1 MPHRASDRTT
11 IAAISTP
18 PGAGGIGIIRLSGL
32 QALPLMKQ
40 VFHPA
45 DRTCAFSSHHL
56 YYGKIVDPASTRL
69 LDEVLAVYMKAPRT
83 YTREDVVEIH
93 GHGGHLVLQSIL
105 ELLLA
110 CGAELAQPG
119 EFTKRAFL
127 NGRIDL
133 TRAEAVIDIL
143 SARTRKGVDLALE
156 QMSGVL
162 YRSVDAMRTVLIRL
176 RAVLEVAIDFPEE
189 EVDIVDRP
197 ALIEQLHL
205 DVLQP
210 LHSLIASSHQ
220 GRILREGA
228 LVVIVGLP
236 NVGKSSL
243 LNTLLQQERAL
254 VTAVPGTTRDTIEE
268 YVDIGGLPIRLVD
281 TAGIRDN
288 AGEIERL
295 GIQRARDSI
304 NRADLILFVVDGSRE
319 LTAEDRSLFQT
330 VAHKPLLVVVN
341 KSDLPQL
348 LDRDSEETVCAD
360 SLTISTLNNDG
371 LVALKQQIFDRIT
384 GGREQWQEEGCAPNL
399 RQRLALQ
406 HAERSLL
413 RVRQG
418 LADGLSND
426 LITIDLLDGLNHLGD
441 IVGETTTEDVLD
453 VIFER
458 FCLGK

>member
-1 MPHRASDRTT
+1 M
-11 IAAISTP
+11 
-18 PGAGGIGIIRLSGL
+18 L
-32 QALPLMKQ
+32 QQ
-40 VFHPA
+40 VFRPA
-45 DRTCAFSSHHL
+45 DRRCSYASHHL
-56 YYGKIVDPASTRL
+56 YYGMIVEPSSERL
-69 LDEVLAVYMKAPRT
+69 LDEVLAVYMAAPRT

-93 GHGGHLVLQSIL
+93 AHGGHLVLQSIL

-110 CGAELAQPG
+110 GGAQLAQPG

-156 QMSGVL
+156 QMSGTL
-162 YRSVDAMRTVLIRL
+162 YRRVDAMRTSLVRL
-176 RAVLEVAIDFPEE
+176 RALLEVAIDFPEE
-189 EVDIVDRP
+189 DVEIIDRP
-197 ALIEQLHL
+197 ALLEQLDG

-210 LHSLIASSHQ
+210 LHSLITSSTQ

-281 TAGIRDN
+281 TAGIRDD

-295 GIQRARDSI
+295 GIERARHSI
-304 NRADLILFVVDGSRE
+304 NRSDLVLFVIDGSRE
-319 LTAEDRSLFQT
+319 LTAEDRNLFQT
-330 VAHKPLLVVVN
+330 VCHKPLLTVIN
-341 KSDLPQL
+341 KSDLPQR
-348 LDRDSEETVCAD
+348 LDRDSEATICENG
-360 SLTISTLNNDG
+360 LTISALNHDG
-371 LVALKQQIFDRIT
+371 LAALKQQIFERIT

-399 RQRLALQ
+399 RQNIALKQ
-406 HAERSLL
+406 AQRSLL
-413 RVRQG
+413 LVRRG
-418 LADGLSND
+418 LEEGLSND
-426 LITIDLLDGLNHLGD
+426 LIAIDLLDGLNHLGE
-441 IVGETTTEDVLD
+441 IVGETTTEDMLD
-453 VIFER
+453 VIFNQ

>member
-1 MPHRASDRTT
+1 MPQAGNDRTT
-11 IAAISTP
+11 IAAISSP
-18 PGAGGIGIIRLSGL
+18 PGAGGIGIIRISGPE
-32 QALPLMKQ
+32 ALAMMQ
-40 VFHPA
+40 RVFRPA
-45 DRTCAFSSHHL
+45 DRHCSYTSHRL
-56 YYGKIVDPASTRL
+56 YYGKIVEPSSERF
-69 LDEVLAVYMKAPRT
+69 LDEVLAVYMAAPRT

-93 GHGGHLVLQSIL
+93 AHGGHLVLQSIL

-110 CGAELAQPG
+110 GGAHLAQPG

-156 QMSGVL
+156 QMSGTL
-162 YRSVDAMRTVLIRL
+162 YRRVDAMRASLVRL
-176 RAVLEVAIDFPEE
+176 RALLEVAIDFPEE
-189 EVDIVDRP
+189 DVEIVDRP
-197 ALIEQLHL
+197 ALIQQLDA

-210 LHSLIASSHQ
+210 LHSLITSSTQ

-281 TAGIRDN
+281 TAGIRDD

-304 NRADLILFVVDGSRE
+304 NRADLVLFVIDGSRE
-319 LTAEDRSLFQT
+319 VSVEDRSLFRT
-330 VAHKPLLVVVN
+330 VVHKPLLTVIN
-341 KSDLPQL
+341 KSDLPQR
-348 LDRDSEETVCAD
+348 LDRHSEESICAD
-360 SLTISTLNNDG
+360 SLTISALNHDG
-371 LVALKQQIFDRIT
+371 LANLKQQIFDRIT

-399 RQRLALQ
+399 RQNVALQ
-406 HAERSLL
+406 QAERSLL
-413 RVRQG
+413 MVRQG
-418 LADGLSND
+418 LEDGLSSD
-426 LITIDLLDGLNHLGD
+426 LIAIDLLDGLNHLGE
-441 IVGETTTEDVLD
+441 IVGETTTEDMLD
-453 VIFER
+453 VIFNQ

>member
-1 MPHRASDRTT
+1 MPQPADDRTT

-18 PGAGGIGIIRLSGL
+18 PGAGGIGIIRISGPK
-32 QALPLMKQ
+32 ALTVMMQ
-40 VFHPA
+40 VFRPA
-45 DRTCAFSSHHL
+45 DRQCSYTSHRL
-56 YYGKIVDPASTRL
+56 YYGRIVEPSSERF
-69 LDEVLAVYMKAPRT
+69 LDEVLAVYMAAPRT

-93 GHGGHLVLQSIL
+93 AHGGHLVLQTIL

-110 CGAELAQPG
+110 GGAHLAQPG

-156 QMSGVL
+156 QMSGTL
-162 YRSVDAMRTVLIRL
+162 YRRVDAMRTSLVRL
-176 RAVLEVAIDFPEE
+176 RALLEVAIDFPEE
-189 EVDIVDRP
+189 DVEIIDRP
-197 ALIEQLHL
+197 ALLERLDG

-210 LHSLIASSHQ
+210 LHSLISSSTQ

-281 TAGIRDN
+281 TAGIRDD

-295 GIQRARDSI
+295 GIERARDSI
-304 NRADLILFVVDGSRE
+304 NRSDLVLFVIDGSRE
-319 LTAEDRSLFQT
+319 LTAEDRNLFRA
-330 VAHKPLLVVVN
+330 VCHKPLLTVIN
-341 KSDLPQL
+341 KSDLPQR
-348 LDRDSEETVCAD
+348 LDRGRETAICENA
-360 SLTISTLNNDG
+360 LTISALNHDG
-371 LVALKQQIFDRIT
+371 LAALKQQIFKRIT

-399 RQRLALQ
+399 RQNIALQ
-406 HAERSLL
+406 QAHRSLL
-413 RVRQG
+413 LVRQG
-418 LADGLSND
+418 LEDGLSND
-426 LITIDLLDGLNHLGD
+426 LIAIDVIDGLNLLGE
-441 IVGETTTEDVLD
+441 IVGETTTEDMLD
-453 VIFER
+453 VIFNQ

>member
-1 MPHRASDRTT
+1 MPYRASDSTT

-18 PGAGGIGIIRLSGL
+18 PGAGGIGIIRLSGP
-32 QALPLMKQ
+32 QALPLLKQ

-45 DRTCAFSSHHL
+45 DRRCAFTSHSL
-56 YYGKIVDPASTRL
+56 YYGKIVDPSSARL

-110 CGAELAQPG
+110 CGADLAQPG
-119 EFTKRAFL
+119 EFTKRAFI

-162 YRSVDAMRTVLIRL
+162 YRSVDAMRSVLVRL

-189 EVDIVDRP
+189 EVDIIDRP
-197 ALIEQLHL
+197 ALIEQLHH

-210 LHSLIASSHQ
+210 LHSLIAGSHQ

-268 YVDIGGLPIRLVD
+268 YVDIGSLPIRLVD
-281 TAGIRDN
+281 TAGIRDD

-319 LTAEDRSLFQT
+319 LTAEDRTLFQT
-330 VAHKPLLVVVN
+330 VTHKPLLVVVN

-348 LDRDSEETVCAD
+348 LDQTSETTVCAD
-360 SLTISTLNNDG
+360 SLTISTLTNDG
-371 LVALKQQIFDRIT
+371 LVTLKQQIFDRIT

-399 RQRLALQ
+399 RQKLALQ
-406 HAERSLL
+406 HAERSLQQ
-413 RVRQG
+413 VRQG

-453 VIFER
+453 VIFEQ